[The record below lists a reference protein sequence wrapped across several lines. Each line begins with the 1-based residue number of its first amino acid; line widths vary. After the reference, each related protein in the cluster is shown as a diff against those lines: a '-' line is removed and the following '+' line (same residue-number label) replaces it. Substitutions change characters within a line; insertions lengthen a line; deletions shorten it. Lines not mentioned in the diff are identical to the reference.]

1 MWSAVAAA
9 RKIIPHF
16 LISSEKQIWSGSLG
30 ICSNYLPSTNIFFR
44 DCVEM
49 NLFLM
54 CSTRCYSIIVTNC
67 TLCFFNGWFLE
78 SPVKLSSFM
87 IWFQSVLPANI
98 VLSAIVSLKL
108 LQHCL
113 KLFEPSWNCSE
124 LRISTRRIIF
134 TPLFLCLRRWTGCCK
149 LFNKNDIF

>member
-1 MWSAVAAA
+1 MIAL
-9 RKIIPHF
+9 KLFEYGH
-16 LISSEKQIWSGSLG
+16 
-30 ICSNYLPSTNIFFR
+30 
-44 DCVEM
+44 CVEM

-54 CSTRCYSIIVTNC
+54 CSTRCYSIIVPNC
-67 TLCFFNGWFLE
+67 TFCFFSGAD
-78 SPVKLSSFM
+78 SKKVPTSFRHS
-87 IWFQSVLPANI
+87 IQSVLSANI

-134 TPLFLCLRRWTGCCK
+134 TPLFLWLRRCTGCCK
-149 LFNKNDIF
+149 LLNKNDFFRSWFGPNLINKSIQMHSFSTTA